1 MEKKEKLNKYFTYK
15 KFAIRVKRS
24 KVQLNKILKNLKKK
38 GERVISY
45 GATYKSSTIYNYC
58 NIDSK
63 IIEFVTDST
72 KNKQGKFTPGKH
84 IKIIAPIN
92 LINEK
97 INYVFLGAWNFVKE
111 ISIKEKNF

>member
-1 MEKKEKLNKYFTYK
+1 M
-15 KFAIRVKRS
+15 
-24 KVQLNKILKNLKKK
+24 
-38 GERVISY
+38 ISY

-63 IIEFVTDST
+63 IIEFVNST

-92 LINEK
+92 LINENK
-97 INYVFLGAWNFVKE
+97 LRVFRGMNL
-111 ISIKEKNF
+111 